1 MNIAVAGAGFVGIVH
16 AAIMAKQGHKV
27 ILFDVSKKRID
38 DLNAFA
44 LGKTDK
50 LPICEEGLPELIKY
64 ATKNNL
70 LEFTTDKIKAI
81 RDSTVIFIAVGT
93 PPNAQ
98 GKADMC
104 YVEGVAHDIGKT
116 LQEFPDYK
124 LIVDKSTVPVGT
136 GNKVKS
142 IIQHYYSGDFDVASN
157 PETLAEGRAVL
168 DASHPNR
175 IIVGVNSD
183 KAKRLFQ
190 DMYSS
195 FFSPGQEKIFFM
207 SIESAELTK
216 YACNT
221 YLASQVVLTNIF
233 ANIAKKS
240 GANWREMA
248 PAILADE
255 RIGKFIHPGLGF
267 GGSCFR
273 KDVSQLYNTL
283 TDNNASEFDKQ
294 VLYSILEQN
303 EFQKLELNRII
314 EQFYGNNLSGKTF
327 AVWGLSFKKDTNDV
341 RDAAALV
348 MIPKL
353 LAKGAK
359 IQAHDPEA
367 EQEFL
372 IDLQKRN
379 IDTTNLFLNDEKYDA
394 LENAD
399 ALLILND
406 WKTYRQPDFDLLR
419 KKLKSKIIFDGKDVL
434 NYSHLF
440 EEGDFTYFSIGRS
453 DIKK

>member
-16 AAIMAKQGHKV
+16 AAIMAKQGFHV
-27 ILFDVSKKRID
+27 ILFDVNEKRIQ
-38 DLNAFA
+38 DLNDFA
-44 LGKTDK
+44 QGKTEK
-50 LPICEEGLPELIKY
+50 LPICEEGLPELIKH
-64 ATKNNL
+64 ATKKNL
-70 LEFTTDKIKAI
+70 LQFTTDTKKAI
-81 RDSTVIFIAVGT
+81 RESTVVFIAVGT

-98 GKADMC
+98 GKADMI
-104 YVEGVAHDIGKT
+104 YVEGVAHDVGKV
-116 LQEFPDYK
+116 LQEHPSYK
-124 LIVDKSTVPVGT
+124 LIINKSTVPVGT
-136 GNKVKS
+136 AKKVKV
-142 IIQHYYSGDFDVASN
+142 IIQQYYSGEFDVASN

-175 IIVGVNSD
+175 IIVGVNSE
-183 KAKRLFQ
+183 KAKRLFE

-195 FFSPGQEKIFFM
+195 FFFPGQEKIFFM

-248 PAILADE
+248 PAILGDE
-255 RIGKFIHPGLGF
+255 RIGKFVHPGLGF

-273 KDVSQLYNTL
+273 KDVSQLYNTMK
-283 TDNNASEFDKQ
+283 DAFSSEYDIQ
-294 VLYSILEQN
+294 VLRAILEQN
-303 EFQKLELNRII
+303 EQQKRQINTMI
-314 EQFYGNNLSGKTF
+314 EQLYGKDLSGKTF

-341 RDAAALV
+341 RDAASLV
-348 MIPKL
+348 LVPEL

-359 IQAHDPEA
+359 IKAHDPEA

-372 IDLQKRN
+372 AELEKDN
-379 IDTTNLFLNDEKYDA
+379 IGSKNLSLCDDQYRATED
-394 LENAD
+394 AD

-406 WKTYRQPDFDLLR
+406 WKVYRQPEFALLR
-419 KKLKSKIIFDGKDVL
+419 KNLKGKIIFDGKDVL
-434 NYSHLF
+434 NYTHLL
-440 EEGDFTYFSIGRS
+440 EEGDFSYYSIGRQS
-453 DIKK
+453 IQR